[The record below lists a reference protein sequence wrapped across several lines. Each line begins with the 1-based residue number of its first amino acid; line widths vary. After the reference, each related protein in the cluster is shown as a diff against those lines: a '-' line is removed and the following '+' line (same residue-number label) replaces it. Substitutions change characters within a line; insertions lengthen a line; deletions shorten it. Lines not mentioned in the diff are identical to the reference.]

1 MDRNPLPPPPHAL
14 LPAPKLLNLLPER
27 NPLSHRRLLCYSY
40 TEHPLCGFPQFSK
53 ATSHQM
59 AATSP
64 SPISQGS
71 SSHHSMTGLR
81 RCVICTGLSIFKRSK
96 AVILNDE
103 ANRHAVRGT
112 PNATLESASPQ
123 LGSRDQ
129 LFTCYGSERLAY
141 VQAPPLNDPRLD
153 QPDVAFM
160 WCLGKSVFLLQS
172 GVPGFISAPEKLGQS
187 WIVSSSTEV
196 PISYRGVSLSLSA
209 DEYAR
214 MPGQSTSSSARS
226 PSLSSHVGAG
236 RDGSAPL
243 SPPPLSAPPVPY
255 IGVLASLSQILR
267 DLKPYVKESSSM
279 LYEGLFSAQ
288 SHRHAATVLSQSVL
302 SWSGHSNACRVLE
315 AGHDSACSILHK
327 ALNKWFGSGG
337 S

>member
-1 MDRNPLPPPPHAL
+1 
-14 LPAPKLLNLLPER
+14 
-27 NPLSHRRLLCYSY
+27 
-40 TEHPLCGFPQFSK
+40 
-53 ATSHQM
+53 
-59 AATSP
+59 
-64 SPISQGS
+64 
-71 SSHHSMTGLR
+71 
-81 RCVICTGLSIFKRSK
+81 
-96 AVILNDE
+96 
-103 ANRHAVRGT
+103 
-112 PNATLESASPQ
+112 
-123 LGSRDQ
+123 
-129 LFTCYGSERLAY
+129 
-141 VQAPPLNDPRLD
+141 
-153 QPDVAFM
+153 M

-172 GVPGFISAPEKLGQS
+172 GVPGFISAPEKQGQS

-226 PSLSSHVGAG
+226 PILSSDVGAG
-236 RDGSAPL
+236 RDGSAP
-243 SPPPLSAPPVPY
+243 PAPY
-255 IGVLASLSQILR
+255 AVLASLSQILR

-279 LYEGLFSAQ
+279 LYEGLLSAQ

-327 ALNKWFGSGG
+327 ALNNWFGSGG

>member
-1 MDRNPLPPPPHAL
+1 
-14 LPAPKLLNLLPER
+14 
-27 NPLSHRRLLCYSY
+27 
-40 TEHPLCGFPQFSK
+40 
-53 ATSHQM
+53 M
-59 AATSP
+59 AATGP

-96 AVILNDE
+96 PVILNDE

-112 PNATLESASPQ
+112 PRATLESASPQ

-129 LFTCYGSERLAY
+129 SFTCYGSERLAY

-172 GVPGFISAPEKLGQS
+172 GVPGFISAPEKQGQS

-226 PSLSSHVGAG
+226 PILSSDVGAG
-236 RDGSAPL
+236 RDGSAP
-243 SPPPLSAPPVPY
+243 PAPY
-255 IGVLASLSQILR
+255 AVLASLSQILR

-279 LYEGLFSAQ
+279 LYDGLLSAQ

-302 SWSGHSNACRVLE
+302 SWSGHSNAYRVLE

-327 ALNKWFGSGG
+327 ALNNWFGSGG